1 MIFVALGIFL
11 SRVAGLVRSRALAH
25 FLGSGDAGDAVAAAF
40 RIPNLLQN
48 LFGEGAL
55 SASFIPAYAGLHAR
69 DPKRADQLAGAVG
82 AVLALGMSVLVA
94 LGVLGAPWLVDLVA
108 PGFDGAKRDLV
119 VTLVRI
125 LFPGIGLLVLS
136 AWCLGILNTH
146 RRFFLSYA
154 APVLW
159 NGAIIAAL
167 VWGGGSAG
175 ERVAIWAAWGA
186 VAGSFLQFAVQVP
199 TVLRVAPELTH
210 SHAGIGEEVR
220 EVFRRAVPAVV
231 SRGVGQVSAY
241 VDTLLA
247 SLLGTGAVAD
257 LTFGQTIYLLP
268 VSLFGMSV
276 SAAELPALSREAGS
290 GAAPDH
296 AALRARIEGGLRQIA
311 FFVIPSAAAM
321 MVLGQVIAATLLQ
334 TGEFGADDA
343 RHVWGVIAGSAF
355 GLLAATQ
362 GRLYNSAFYAL
373 GDTRTPLRF
382 ALVRVTLTIIFGAL
396 AALYGPGLLGV
407 DPRWG
412 TACLTGTSGAAA
424 WIEYALL
431 KRAFAGRVGATG
443 LPLGEVAR
451 LWALALAAAG
461 AGWLVASR
469 LHAGPLTTGLLTLG
483 TFGACYLG
491 GAALFKVPQLA
502 SLAAALRR
510 R

>member
-1 MIFVALGIFL
+1 
-11 SRVAGLVRSRALAH
+11 
-25 FLGSGDAGDAVAAAF
+25 
-40 RIPNLLQN
+40 
-48 LFGEGAL
+48 
-55 SASFIPAYAGLHAR
+55 
-69 DPKRADQLAGAVG
+69 VG
-82 AVLALGMSVLVA
+82 AVLALGMSLLVA
-94 LGVLGAPWLVDLVA
+94 LGVLASPWLVDLVA
-108 PGFDGAKRDLV
+108 PGFDGAKRGLV

-167 VWGGGSAG
+167 VWGGGMAG
-175 ERVAIWAAWGA
+175 ERIALWAAWGA
-186 VAGSFLQFAVQVP
+186 VVGSFLQFAVQVP

-210 SHAGIGEEVR
+210 SHAGIGAEVR

-276 SAAELPALSREAGS
+276 SAAELPALAREAGT
-290 GAAPDH
+290 GVGPDL
-296 AALRARIEGGLRQIA
+296 AALRARIDAGLRQIA

-321 MVLGQVIAATLLQ
+321 IVLGQVIAATLLQ

-382 ALVRVTLTIIFGAL
+382 ALVRVSLTIVLGAC
-396 AALYGPGLLGV
+396 AALYGPGLLGI
-407 DPRWG
+407 DTRWG
-412 TACLTGTSGAAA
+412 TACLTATSGAAA
-424 WIEYALL
+424 WLEYALL
-431 KRAFAGRVGATG
+431 KRALTGRVGRTG
-443 LPLGEVAR
+443 LALTESAPLG
-451 LWALALAAAG
+451 LLALAAAG

-469 LHAGPLTTGLLTLG
+469 LTAGPVLTGVLSLG
-483 TFGACYLG
+483 TFGLLYLA
-491 GAALFKVPQLA
+491 GAAAIRHPQARQLQA
-502 SLAAALRR
+502 IFRR
-510 R
+510 

>member
-1 MIFVALGIFL
+1 V
-11 SRVAGLVRSRALAH
+11 
-25 FLGSGDAGDAVAAAF
+25 
-40 RIPNLLQN
+40 
-48 LFGEGAL
+48 GAL
-55 SASFIPAYAGLHAR
+55 
-69 DPKRADQLAGAVG
+69 
-82 AVLALGMSVLVA
+82 LALGMSLLVA
-94 LGVLGAPWLVDLVA
+94 IGVLTSPWLVDLVA

-119 VTLVRI
+119 VQLVRI

-167 VWGGGSAG
+167 VWGGGDP
-175 ERVAIWAAWGA
+175 RDQIAIWAAWGA

-210 SHAGIGEEVR
+210 RHAGIGTEVR

-276 SAAELPALSREAGS
+276 SAAELPALSREAGN
-290 GAAPDH
+290 AAPDH
-296 AALRARIEGGLRQIA
+296 AALRARIDAGLRQIA

-321 MVLGQVIAATLLQ
+321 LVLGQVIAATLLQ

-343 RHVWGVIAGSAF
+343 RHVWAVIGGSAL

-382 ALVRVTLTIIFGAL
+382 AVVRVSLTIVLGAL
-396 AALYGPGLLGV
+396 AALYGPGLLGI
-407 DPRWG
+407 DARWG
-412 TACLTGTSGAAA
+412 TACLTTTSGGAA

-431 KRAFAGRVGATG
+431 KRALTDRVGATG
-443 LPLGEVAR
+443 LPLAETGR
-451 LWALALAAAG
+451 LWLLALIAAG

-469 LHAGPLTTGLLTLG
+469 VSGGPVLTGAFTIG
-483 TFGACYLG
+483 TFGTLYLA
-491 GAALFKVPQLA
+491 GAAAIKIPQAQQL
-502 SLAAALRR
+502 LGVFRR
-510 R
+510 

>member
-1 MIFVALGIFL
+1 
-11 SRVAGLVRSRALAH
+11 
-25 FLGSGDAGDAVAAAF
+25 VAAAF

-55 SASFIPAYAGLHAR
+55 SASFIPTYAGLHAR

-82 AVLALGMSVLVA
+82 AALGLGVSLLVVI
-94 LGVLGAPWLVDLVA
+94 GVLGSPWLVDLVA
-108 PGFDGAKRDLV
+108 PGFEGEKRDLV
-119 VTLVRI
+119 VRLVRI

-167 VWGGGSAG
+167 VWHGGGTGDS
-175 ERVAIWAAWGA
+175 VAIWAAWGA
-186 VAGSFLQFAVQVP
+186 VVGSFLQFAVQVP

-210 SHAGIGEEVR
+210 RHAGIGDEVR

-276 SAAELPALSREAGS
+276 SAAELPSLSRDAGS
-290 GAAPDH
+290 GSGPDRD
-296 AALRARIEGGLRQIA
+296 ALRARIDAGLRQIA

-321 MVLGQVIAATLLQ
+321 LVLGQVIAATLLQ
-334 TGEFGADDA
+334 SGRFGADDA
-343 RHVWGVIAGSAF
+343 RHVWAVIAGSAV

-373 GDTRTPLRF
+373 GDTKTPLRF
-382 ALVRVTLTIIFGAL
+382 ALVRVSLTVVLGAI
-396 AALYGPGLLGV
+396 AALYGPGLLGL

-412 TACLTGTSGAAA
+412 TAGLTATAGCSA
-424 WIEYALL
+424 WIEFLLL
-431 KRAFAGRVGATG
+431 KRELTTRIGTTG
-443 LPLGEVAR
+443 LPLREIGK
-451 LWALALAAAG
+451 LWVLALVAAG

-469 LHAGPLTTGLLTLG
+469 LTTGPIVTGILALG
-483 TFGACYLG
+483 TFGGLYLI
-491 GAALFKVPQLA
+491 GAAALKHPQLA
-502 SLAAALRR
+502 SVRALMGRR
-510 R
+510 